1 MPHLKY
7 VSLASSAL
15 IGLMIPFNAAAQD
28 NIVGMS
34 NPRQEILVDT
44 QPAIAPAP
52 AARKDT
58 RFTVAYK
65 GSLFLIP
72 LGKLTVTGNIN
83 SVGYAMRADMD
94 TAGLGRIA
102 KEQGL
107 WSTSLGYYSPQGMRP
122 TEHIIQKLNK
132 KARRVTL
139 RYDSQNNPT
148 ATINPRF
155 GSMGVPPAS
164 AEERREAV
172 DAMSGIMQLMM
183 TGHVFGDRPCVGS
196 VKIFDGKQRYNLRL
210 EADGNK
216 SIRQK
221 SYKGESVRCN
231 VYMQTVSGYD
241 PEDLLSAEEAA
252 TPLQVYL
259 ANFEEAGLYIPV
271 RFDYKVSGIKVNIK
285 ATSIDIT
292 TTKG

>member
-7 VSLASSAL
+7 ASLASSAL
-15 IGLMIPFNAAAQD
+15 LGLMIPFNASAQD
-28 NIVGMS
+28 NTVGMS
-34 NPRQEILVDT
+34 NPRMEILADAKPT
-44 QPAIAPAP
+44 LAPP
-52 AARKDT
+52 PVARKDT
-58 RFTVAYK
+58 RFRVAYK
-65 GSLFLIP
+65 GSLFLVP
-72 LGKLTVTGNIN
+72 LGKLTVAGNVN

-107 WSTSLGYYSPQGMRP
+107 WSTSSGYYSAQGMRP
-122 TEHIIQKLNK
+122 IEHIIQKLNK

-139 RYDSQNNPT
+139 KYDADNNPT

-164 AEERREAV
+164 AQERREAV
-172 DAMSGIMQLMM
+172 DAMSGIMQMMM
-183 TGHVFGDRPCVGS
+183 TGHVFGDRACAGTIKV
-196 VKIFDGKQRYNLRL
+196 FDGKQRYNLRL
-210 EADGNK
+210 EAAGNK

-221 SYKGESVRCN
+221 SYKGETVRCN

-259 ANFEEAGLYIPV
+259 ANYQEAGLYIPV